1 MEQMQTTTTQSP
13 LQAAPKPL
21 ANGVFPG
28 RFTADFDQDI
38 VVFLIGARITGL
50 RQYFRARWVIEGFSQ
65 MVGVLN
71 QYPEKGFLG
80 GESFFRL
87 FPVTTLMVQY
97 WRSYDDLERFARD
110 QNDPHLAA
118 WRRFNKEI
126 GADGTIGVWHETYV
140 VRPGS
145 YETIYANMPLFGL
158 AAVTNH
164 VPVGRRG
171 DASRQRM
178 AEPVSES

>member
-1 MEQMQTTTTQSP
+1 MMEVQQ
-13 LQAAPKPL
+13 PL

-28 RFTADFDQDI
+28 RFTADYSEDV

-50 RQYFRARWVIEGFSQ
+50 RQFLKAPWVNSSFGE
-65 MVGVLN
+65 MVKVLY
-71 QYPEKGFLG
+71 QHPEKGFLG

-110 QNDPHLAA
+110 REDPHLET

-126 GADGTIGVWHETYV
+126 GDDGSIGIWHETYV
-140 VRPGS
+140 VRAGG
-145 YETIYANMPLFGL
+145 YESIYGNMPSFGL
-158 AAVTNH
+158 AAATHH
-164 VPVGRRG
+164 VPVIRRG
-171 DASRQRM
+171 ISSRERLVKPVESV
-178 AEPVSES
+178 AETLVK

>member
-1 MEQMQTTTTQSP
+1 MQTPQLPTQ
-13 LQAAPKPL
+13 PL

-28 RFTADFDQDI
+28 RFTADHDGDV
-38 VVFLIGARITGL
+38 VVFLIGARISG
-50 RQYFRARWVIEGFSQ
+50 RQFLRARWVIDGFRD
-65 MVGVLN
+65 MVNVLY
-71 QYPEKGFLG
+71 QHPEKGFLG

-110 QNDPHLAA
+110 QDDPHLTT

-126 GADGTIGVWHETYV
+126 GSDGTIGVWHETYI
-140 VRPGS
+140 VRPGN
-145 YETIYANMPLFGL
+145 YESIYANMPLFGL
-158 AAVTNH
+158 ASATNH

-171 DASRQRM
+171 EASRQRM
-178 AEPVSES
+178 VTPNHRD